1 MDVVLDGDGHAAQW
15 PFVRLGVI
23 GAGLRQRA
31 VAVHGDEGVQRR
43 VGVDAVQA
51 GLGQRDAGQ
60 APFADQGGG
69 LADGQGGQG
78 IVAGRVRHRLGG
90 RGLLG

>member
-1 MDVVLDGDGHAAQW
+1 MDVVLDGDGHAAQR

-23 GAGLRQRA
+23 GAGLFQRA
-31 VAVHGDEGVQRR
+31 VAVHGDEGIQRR
-43 VGVDAVQA
+43 MGVDAVQA
-51 GLGQRDAGQ
+51 GLCQRDAGQ

-78 IVAGRVRHRLGG
+78 IVARRVRHRLGG